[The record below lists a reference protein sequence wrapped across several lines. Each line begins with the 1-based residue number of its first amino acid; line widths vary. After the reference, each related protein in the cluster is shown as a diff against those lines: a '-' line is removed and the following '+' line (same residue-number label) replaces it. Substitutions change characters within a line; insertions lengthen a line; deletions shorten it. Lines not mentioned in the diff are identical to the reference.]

1 MARGALRRAAPRPA
15 SPRCTLGPMAPVRV
29 QPLEPALA
37 GDFLALFDRAFP
49 DNPDWSGCYC
59 LYYHGPNSP
68 GESSPATAA
77 AHRATMAERI
87 AAGLQRGFLATADG
101 RAVGW
106 LNARPREGYSNPR
119 DYVGEAD
126 AWAMCFVVDPA
137 WRGRGVSTALLAEA
151 LAAFRAEGLRTV
163 EAFAKPAPSADSPPD
178 GLERD
183 FATAA
188 YKGPLSTY
196 LKAGFEPVGPGAHG
210 TIVLRA
216 TL

>member
-1 MARGALRRAAPRPA
+1 
-15 SPRCTLGPMAPVRV
+15 MAPVRV
-29 QPLEPALA
+29 QPLVPALA
-37 GDFLALFDRAFP
+37 GEFLALFDRAFP

-59 LYYHGPNSP
+59 LYYHCAESP
-68 GESSPATAA
+68 WESTPARAA

-87 AAGLQRGFLATADG
+87 EAGLQRGFLATAGG

-106 LNARPREGYSNPR
+106 LNAGPRQGYSNPR
-119 DYVGEAD
+119 GYEGDAD

-137 WRGRGVSTALLAEA
+137 WRGRGVGTALLAGA
-151 LAAFRAEGLRTV
+151 LAAFRAKRLRAV
-163 EAFAKPAPSADSPPD
+163 EAFPRPAPTTGAPAGTAGATPAD
-178 GLERD
+178 D
-183 FATAA
+183 FATTA

-210 TIVLRA
+210 TVVVRA